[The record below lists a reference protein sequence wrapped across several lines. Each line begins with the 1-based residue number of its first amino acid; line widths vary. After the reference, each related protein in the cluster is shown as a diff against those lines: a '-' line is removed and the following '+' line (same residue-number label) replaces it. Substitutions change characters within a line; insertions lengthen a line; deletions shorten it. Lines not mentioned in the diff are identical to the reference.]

1 MYNGLEV
8 VFMKKGFVRLAAKD
22 IQTDSIVDGEGIR
35 SVIWFQGCS
44 HNCEG
49 CHNPETHDFNAGY
62 EVSIDEVKKQIDEL
76 EFQTGV
82 TFSGGDPMMQIEALN
97 ELARYVKEKG
107 MNVWCYTGFKYEDLL
122 KMAESNS
129 LYMEAL
135 KSIDMLVDG
144 RFVLNLKSFDVPFR
158 GSSNQRIIDVKK
170 SLESKKVILNEKY
183 K

>member
-1 MYNGLEV
+1 
-8 VFMKKGFVRLAAKD
+8 MKKGFVRLAAKD

-62 EVSIDEVKKQIDEL
+62 EVSIDDVKKQIDDL

-82 TFSGGDPMMQIEALN
+82 TFSGGDPMMQIEALA
-97 ELARYVKEKG
+97 ELAKYVQEKG

-122 KMAESNS
+122 KMSDSNPY
-129 LYMEAL
+129 YMDAL
-135 KSIDMLVDG
+135 KHIDMLVDG
-144 RFVLNLKSFDVPFR
+144 KFVLNLKSFDVPFR
-158 GSSNQRIIDVKK
+158 GSSNQRIIDVQK
-170 SLESKKVILNEKY
+170 SLKSKKIIINEKY